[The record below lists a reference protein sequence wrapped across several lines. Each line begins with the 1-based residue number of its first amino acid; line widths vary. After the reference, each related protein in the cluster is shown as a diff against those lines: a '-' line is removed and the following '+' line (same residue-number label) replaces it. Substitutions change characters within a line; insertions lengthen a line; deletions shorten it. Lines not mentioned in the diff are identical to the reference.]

1 MICCERGWHIVR
13 MWAVLLVLWCGGA
26 SQACAQQ
33 EEKHPAETQDTI
45 PAAQVKR
52 ERKTASGHARKKK
65 IEEVK
70 DSIAERTRQQA
81 DSIMAARKAA
91 EGDSLV
97 LDSAMLKAA
106 GDSLSPDTASLKAMA
121 DSLSLDSA
129 RLAVLSDS
137 LLQAVLAKRRQ
148 KAFRP
153 DPIRSMWLGL
163 VFPGGG
169 QIYNRKY
176 WKLPIFYGGF
186 LGCAYALTWNGQMLR
201 DYSQAYLDIMD
212 DDPNTKSYE
221 QMLPLGYDISGKE
234 ERFKEIFKNKKNYFR
249 KYRDMSI
256 FAFAGVYLLAVIDAY
271 VDAELSSF
279 DISHDLSLRLE
290 PTLLVPGGTGM
301 RHLQAAPGIQC
312 SITF

>member
-1 MICCERGWHIVR
+1 MGIWLL
-13 MWAVLLVLWCGGA
+13 LLVLWCTGA

-45 PAAQVKR
+45 PAAQMKR
-52 ERKTASGHARKKK
+52 DRKTASGHARKKR

-81 DSIMAARKAA
+81 DSILAAKKAA
-91 EGDSLV
+91 KGDTLV
-97 LDSAMLKAA
+97 LDSVLPEAKGYTLVL
-106 GDSLSPDTASLKAMA
+106 DSVQLKAMT
-121 DSLSLDSA
+121 DSLSLDST
-129 RLAVLSDS
+129 RLSALSDS
-137 LLQAVLAKRRQ
+137 LLQAVLAKRKQ
-148 KAFRP
+148 QAFRP

-279 DISHDLSLRLE
+279 DISPDLSMRLE
-290 PTLLVPGGTGM
+290 PTLLAPCGTGM
-301 RHLQAAPGIQC
+301 RPLQAAPGIQC
-312 SITF
+312 SLTF

>member
-1 MICCERGWHIVR
+1 MGIWLL
-13 MWAVLLVLWCGGA
+13 LLVLWCTGA

-45 PAAQVKR
+45 PAAQMKR
-52 ERKTASGHARKKK
+52 DRKTASGHARKKR

-81 DSIMAARKAA
+81 DSILAAKKAA
-91 EGDSLV
+91 KGDTLALDSVLPEAKGDTLV
-97 LDSAMLKAA
+97 LDSVQ
-106 GDSLSPDTASLKAMA
+106 LKAMA
-121 DSLSLDSA
+121 DSLSLDST
-129 RLAVLSDS
+129 RLSALSDS
-137 LLQAVLAKRRQ
+137 LLQAVLAKRKQ
-148 KAFRP
+148 QTFRP

-279 DISHDLSLRLE
+279 DISPDLSMRLE
-290 PTLLVPGGTGM
+290 PTLLAPCGTGM

-312 SITF
+312 SLTF